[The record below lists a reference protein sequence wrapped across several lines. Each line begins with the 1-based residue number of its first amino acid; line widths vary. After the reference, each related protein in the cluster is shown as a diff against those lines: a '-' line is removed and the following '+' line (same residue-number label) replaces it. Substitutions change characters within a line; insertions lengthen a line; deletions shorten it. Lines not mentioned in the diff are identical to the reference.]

1 MAAAAK
7 PEEQPTA
14 GTAVARRVDARV
26 AELKERNQLVA
37 AIRGTQWGR
46 DTSPEVARAVAH
58 YCHENNLD
66 PVRHVEILGGRIYLT
81 SALYDEKGAPLLR
94 AGVIVPDEPEY
105 INADPRLD
113 EQAKAGA
120 EWAVQ
125 ESERRLKLRI
135 QYNVPE
141 KAAAAVVQRFR
152 IASSGA
158 VIVGVNW
165 CGGGSKQRD
174 PVGDTEPA
182 KTAQTRA
189 RRRAWTQIADVIPG
203 YAEVIRPLEI
213 AAKVASE
220 QMPVSVVDAPR
231 GPRPLITDGSHPY
244 DAGTA
249 VNSAPIPPGQFAD
262 EDHPSEAE
270 LALDDPRTAPA
281 RSNALRDS

>member
-7 PEEQPTA
+7 PEQEGTP
-14 GTAVARRVDARV
+14 GTAVAKRVDARV

-81 SALYDEKGAPLLR
+81 SALYDEKGAPLIR
-94 AGVIVPDEPEY
+94 AGVIIPDEPEY

-113 EQAKAGA
+113 EQAKAGNG
-120 EWAVQ
+120 WAQ
-125 ESERRLKLRI
+125 EESVRRLKLRI

-174 PVGDTEPA
+174 PVGDAEPA

-203 YAEVIRPLEI
+203 YADVIRPLEI
-213 AAKVASE
+213 AARVASE
-220 QMPVSVVDAPR
+220 QMPVTVVDAPR
-231 GPRPLITDGSHPY
+231 GPRPLITSGEHPY
-244 DAGTA
+244 NAGAA
-249 VNSAPIPPGQFAD
+249 VNSAPVPPAQHAD
-262 EDHPSEAE
+262 EEPGDE
-270 LALDDPRTAPA
+270 LPLDDPRPA
-281 RSNALRDS
+281 RGRDAIREG